1 MRRIEGRGLS
11 ILSWKYGKTKTCSF
25 MNVRKA
31 LSLNYERLAFPSS
44 EETASNISHV
54 KDERRMSI

>member
-1 MRRIEGRGLS
+1 
-11 ILSWKYGKTKTCSF
+11 